1 MRGDDVARGRL
12 DTHREVSRCGDVGGV
27 EGVQRSSASHVQQPG
42 RLLQQQGAVVLGRS
56 SETAAAQQTCR

>member
-42 RLLQQQGAVVLGRS
+42 RLLQQQGAVVLG
-56 SETAAAQQTCR
+56 